1 MSVPKS
7 TPKRRDGIDTM
18 ARLMVQARIELANKG
33 VDSFDLDA
41 VLERAEA
48 ARSSLYHHFGSKFDL
63 IYTAQLEELAE
74 GLNNDNLFFRFLAET
89 STSEEEFFNKLADL
103 MRATSTK
110 EFVEFRRRR
119 IQVLASATQNDKLGE
134 AVRVAQVQGN
144 LYFTETL
151 EILRTRGWI
160 NPKHDLHAVTY
171 MIQGLLIGHIILDFS
186 HLPELEEGW
195 VDLAMESI
203 VNLVG
208 ASEKF
213 QTLAKASKKKTK
225 SK

>member
-1 MSVPKS
+1 MAIPKPS
-7 TPKRRDGIDTM
+7 PKRRDGIDTM

-33 VDSFDLDA
+33 VDNFDLDA

-144 LYFTETL
+144 LYFAETL

>member
-110 EFVEFRRRR
+110 EFIEFRRRR

-144 LYFTETL
+144 LYFAETL

-160 NPKHDLHAVTY
+160 NPKHDLHTVAY

-213 QTLAKASKKKTK
+213 QTLAKASKKK
-225 SK
+225 

>member
-119 IQVLASATQNDKLGE
+119 IQVLASATHNDKLGE

-144 LYFTETL
+144 LYFAETL

-160 NPKHDLHAVTY
+160 NPKHDLHTVAY

-225 SK
+225 SQ

>member
-1 MSVPKS
+1 MAIPKS
-7 TPKRRDGIDTM
+7 SPKRRDGIDTM

-33 VDSFDLDA
+33 VDNFDLDA

-74 GLNNDNLFFRFLAET
+74 GLNNDNIFFRFLAET

-103 MRATSTK
+103 MRTTSTK

-160 NPKHDLHAVTY
+160 KPQHDLHAVTY
-171 MIQGLLIGHIILDFS
+171 MIQGLLMGHIMLDFS
-186 HLPELEEGW
+186 QLPELEEDW

>member
-144 LYFTETL
+144 LYFAETL

-160 NPKHDLHAVTY
+160 NPKHDLHTVAY

-225 SK
+225 SQ

>member
-144 LYFTETL
+144 LYFAETL

-160 NPKHDLHAVTY
+160 NPKHDLHTVAY

-186 HLPELEEGW
+186 QLPELEEGW

-225 SK
+225 SQ

>member
-1 MSVPKS
+1 MAIPKS
-7 TPKRRDGIDTM
+7 SPKRRDGIDTM

-33 VDSFDLDA
+33 VDNFDLDA

-63 IYTAQLEELAE
+63 MYTAQLEDLAE

-103 MRATSTK
+103 MRTTSTK

-160 NPKHDLHAVTY
+160 KPQHDLHAVTY
-171 MIQGLLIGHIILDFS
+171 MIQGLLMGHIILDFS
-186 HLPELEEGW
+186 QLPELEEDW

-213 QTLAKASKKKTK
+213 QTLAKASKKK
-225 SK
+225 

>member
-110 EFVEFRRRR
+110 EFIEFRRRR

-144 LYFTETL
+144 LYFAETL

-160 NPKHDLHAVTY
+160 NPKHDLHTVAY

-225 SK
+225 SQ

>member
-33 VDSFDLDA
+33 VDNFDLDA

-144 LYFTETL
+144 LYFAETL

-160 NPKHDLHAVTY
+160 NPKHDLHTVAY

-213 QTLAKASKKKTK
+213 QTLAKASKKK
-225 SK
+225 

>member
-1 MSVPKS
+1 MAIPKS
-7 TPKRRDGIDTM
+7 SPKRSDGIETM
-18 ARLMVQARIELANKG
+18 ARLMKQARIELAKNG
-33 VDSFDLDA
+33 VDNFDLDA

-63 IYTAQLEELAE
+63 IYTAQLEELTE
-74 GLNNDNLFFRFLAET
+74 GLNNDNIVFRFLAET
-89 STSEEEFFNKLADL
+89 STSEEEFFNKLAEL
-103 MRATSTK
+103 LRSTSTQQ
-110 EFVEFRRRR
+110 FVEFRRRR
-119 IQVLASATQNDKLGE
+119 IQVLASATQNDKLAE
-134 AVRVAQVQGN
+134 AIRVAQVQGN

-160 NPKHDLHAVTY
+160 EPQHDLHAVTY
-171 MIQGLLIGHIILDFS
+171 MIQGLLMGHIMLDFS
-186 HLPELEEGW
+186 QLPELEEDW

-213 QTLAKASKKKTK
+213 QTLAKASKKK
-225 SK
+225 